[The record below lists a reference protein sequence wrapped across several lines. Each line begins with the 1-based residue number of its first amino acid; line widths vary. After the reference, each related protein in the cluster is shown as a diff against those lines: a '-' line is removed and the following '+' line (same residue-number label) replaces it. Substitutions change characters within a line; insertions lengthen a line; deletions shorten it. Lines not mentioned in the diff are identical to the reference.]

1 MRVPVHEEEA
11 ASETPAQQE
20 NAHSETSTT
29 PTRIKGSSIPLE
41 HMDLLRPVSTGK
53 EHESSPGGDEEE
65 EQ

>member
-29 PTRIKGSSIPLE
+29 RIKASSIPLE